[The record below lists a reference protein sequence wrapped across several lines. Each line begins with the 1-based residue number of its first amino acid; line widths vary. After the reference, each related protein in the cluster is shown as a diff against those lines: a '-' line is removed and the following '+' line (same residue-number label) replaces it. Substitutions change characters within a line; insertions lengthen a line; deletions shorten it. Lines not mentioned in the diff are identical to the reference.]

1 MHMGFQGWRQRIDT
15 FYSGNNGRA
24 GTFNF
29 NGRYTA
35 GPSSLATAGPGSGI
49 AEADFMLGLPS
60 DIGGGVNGGTWG
72 QRANVFGAFFQDD
85 WHVTPNL
92 TLNLGLRWELHTP
105 WVEVKNRQA
114 NFDLVTGAESIAG
127 QNGASRALYNQYNGI
142 TNFQPRIG
150 FAWTPG
156 GRSLVLRGAYTMSS
170 YLEGTGTNLR
180 LPINPPFAGEH
191 ELDYTKLTTGLPGS
205 TLDQGFTP
213 FATADVNPFAGA
225 TLRVWDPN
233 VRPAVSNQWNFTVQ
247 QQLGSSTTVQVGY
260 VGQRTNH
267 LMVPMPYFQK
277 RLLADG
283 TVAPS
288 PFLAGNQ
295 TLVNEIGQISGTAS
309 NGNQSYHA
317 LQAVIQKRLS
327 GGLQYSV
334 AYTYSKCMA
343 DAIGYYGAGGQS
355 GSQSAYWQNVYNS
368 AAEWGPC
375 FYDVTHVLTANAV
388 YDLPFG
394 RNRQFGKN
402 LNNLVNGVLG
412 DWQISGIASFH
423 TGFPL
428 TISAGDN
435 SGTGSR
441 GARANCDAPSTVFG
455 ARNSP
460 LGGYQW
466 FDPSVYSAPAR
477 GTFGNCGVG
486 TVRGPG
492 LHTVDMSLVK
502 IFPITERQA
511 LEFRGEFINLTNTP
525 ILNAPNHSLGSQL
538 GLIQSS
544 QGARNIQFGLKYS
557 F

>member
-1 MHMGFQGWRQRIDT
+1 
-15 FYSGNNGRA
+15 
-24 GTFNF
+24 
-29 NGRYTA
+29 
-35 GPSSLATAGPGSGI
+35 
-49 AEADFMLGLPS
+49 
-60 DIGGGVNGGTWG
+60 
-72 QRANVFGAFFQDD
+72 
-85 WHVTPNL
+85 
-92 TLNLGLRWELHTP
+92 
-105 WVEVKNRQA
+105 
-114 NFDLVTGAESIAG
+114 
-127 QNGASRALYNQYNGI
+127 
-142 TNFQPRIG
+142 
-150 FAWTPG
+150 
-156 GRSLVLRGAYTMSS
+156 
-170 YLEGTGTNLR
+170 
-180 LPINPPFAGEH
+180 
-191 ELDYTKLTTGLPGS
+191 
-205 TLDQGFTP
+205 
-213 FATADVNPFAGA
+213 
-225 TLRVWDPN
+225 
-233 VRPAVSNQWNFTVQ
+233 
-247 QQLGSSTTVQVGY
+247 
-260 VGQRTNH
+260 
-267 LMVPMPYFQK
+267 MVPMPYFQK
-277 RLLADG
+277 RLLSDG

-309 NGNQSYHA
+309 NGNQSYNA

-355 GSQSAYWQNVYNS
+355 NSQSAYWQNVYDKK
-368 AAEWGPC
+368 AEWGPC

-394 RNRQFGKN
+394 RNRHFGKN
-402 LNNLVNGVLG
+402 MNKFINGVVG
-412 DWQISGIASFH
+412 DWQLSGIASFH
-423 TGFPL
+423 GGFPI
-428 TISAGDN
+428 TIRAGDN

-441 GARANCDAPSTVFG
+441 GARANCDAPATVFG
-455 ARNSP
+455 TRNSA

-502 IFPITERQA
+502 IFPITERQG

-525 ILNAPNHSLGSQL
+525 ILNAPNNSLGSQL

-544 QGARNIQFGLKYS
+544 QGARNIQFGLKYN